1 MTIKNWL
8 IEEETGYKPMHT
20 FYEDLSIAD
29 AFGAS
34 AVLDTYKRVMK
45 EWSKNYKALT
55 EFVMALN
62 WKIWEHYKSEQKLAL
77 VYNELYFKAKQYAED
92 HLKGEELSYFIRTT
106 D

>member
-1 MTIKNWL
+1 MTIKVWT
-8 IEEETGYKPMHT
+8 IQEETGYKPMYT

-45 EWSKNYKALT
+45 GWNKNYKALT

-62 WKIWEHYKSEQKLAL
+62 WKIWEHYESKQKLAM